1 MYKSIVYIFIK
12 FLIASNLVFCL
23 FFLGIAFYKPS
34 PNFHNN
40 SRLIVILGAGFLKNG
55 SPVLALE
62 KRLNKGIEVWTQLS
76 GTNHNKAFILLSGR
90 KEEVQV
96 MFEYL
101 KNHNISTKYL
111 IRDEFSYNTRDT
123 IRYAYQKS
131 QQLNT
136 SPIFVSQA
144 YHIPRILLYATVY
157 GYDDI
162 MYVATDRVNIPFHKL
177 LYVSIREAF
186 AIVSFPY
193 FYFILNSYQKHNEKT
208 PKNQPK

>member
-12 FLIASNLVFCL
+12 FLIASSLVFCL

-34 PNFHNN
+34 PNFHND

-76 GTNHNKAFILLSGR
+76 GINHNKTFILLSGH

-101 KNHNISTKYL
+101 KNHDISIEYL
-111 IRDEFSYNTRDT
+111 IRDKFSYNTRDT

-157 GYDDI
+157 GYDDV

-186 AIVSFPY
+186 AIVLFPY
-193 FYFILNSYQKHNEKT
+193 FYFILNSYQKYNEKT
-208 PKNQPK
+208 PENQPK